1 MISWT
6 SRRANDRLCEWNE
19 REDTWQ
25 REQEYKK
32 LRAQKTKQTNKQTNK
47 HNQKKKPQ
55 NPNLVCSKKSQNCS
69 VTEGTSV
76 FKWRIT

>member
-1 MISWT
+1 MTDYVNGMKEKILGRGNKNIKNSEP
-6 SRRANDRLCEWNE
+6 RKRN
-19 REDTWQ
+19 
-25 REQEYKK
+25 
-32 LRAQKTKQTNKQTNK
+32 KQTNKQNK
-47 HNQKKKPQ
+47 TKKPQ